1 MQNSGRLLCLQVTW
15 LASAIL
21 MGIATATL
29 AAETRWVK
37 LTTPHFELYTTAG
50 EKNGRD
56 AVVYFEHVRSFF
68 LQAGIVKRI
77 PDTPVRIIAFHSEKE
92 YKPYQVRDFTPAY
105 YMQGQSGDYI
115 VMQSVTPDQYQVAI
129 HEYAHLVV
137 KHTKL
142 RIPLWLNEGI
152 ADLFSSL
159 RPEGRKTLI
168 GTSLPS
174 RAAVLAQADWMDLP
188 ALLAVQH
195 GSPEYNERGQVDI
208 FYAQSWLLAH
218 MLMLSEK
225 YGPQFPAFLSA
236 LTQDM
241 PAEACFQ
248 KTYGKALNDVQQ
260 DLRDY
265 FASTGIR
272 VGLYNINLRKN
283 SVEPEAAQVPALE
296 SDLVLADLLTA
307 TGKLNEARAIAAPLV
322 TQNPKNADIEAML
335 GYLSLRERN
344 AKETLSHFAKAVQY
358 GSRNPRMFYHFALLG
373 RQTGSK
379 PDSVLALLQKAV
391 ELQPDYSD
399 ARLTLG
405 LFAIEDR
412 RWEEGLSALRSL
424 PSVELDQAFRVY
436 SAISFASL
444 QTGNKAEARKAAE
457 LAKRHAK
464 GPQQVESADHL
475 LSASR

>member
-1 MQNSGRLLCLQVTW
+1 MLL
-15 LASAIL
+15 S
-21 MGIATATL
+21 IATRPL
-29 AAETRWVK
+29 VGETRWVK
-37 LTTPHFELYTTAG
+37 VTTPHFELYTTG
-50 EKNGRD
+50 NEKD
-56 AVVYFEHVRSFF
+56 AREATIYFEHVRSFF

-77 PDTPVRIIAFHSEKE
+77 PETPVRIIAFHSQKE
-92 YKPYQVRDFTPAY
+92 YEPYQIRDFSPAY
-105 YMQGQSGDYI
+105 FQQGQSGDCI
-115 VMQSVTPDQYQVAI
+115 VMQSPTPDLYPAAV
-129 HEYAHLVV
+129 HEYTHLVV

-142 RIPLWLNEGI
+142 NIPLWLNEGI

-159 RPEGRKTLI
+159 RREGKKTLV
-168 GTSLPS
+168 GLQLPS
-174 RAAVLAQADWMDLP
+174 RVGSLTKSDWMELP
-188 ALLAVQH
+188 ALFAVQH
-195 GSPEYNERGQVDI
+195 GSPEYNEQGQVDI

-225 YGPQFPAFLSA
+225 YGPQFPDFLSA
-236 LTQDM
+236 LTKGM
-241 PAEACFQ
+241 PAEICFR
-248 KTYGKALNDVQQ
+248 KIYDKSLEVVQQ

-265 FASTGIR
+265 FEAIGIR
-272 VGLYNINLRKN
+272 IARYNVNLGKDR
-283 SVEPEAAQVPALE
+283 VEPEVSEIPARE
-296 SDLVLADLLTA
+296 SDLVLADLLIA
-307 TGKLNEARAIAAPLV
+307 TGKLSEARAIAAQLV
-322 TQNPKNADIEAML
+322 TQNPKNADVETML
-335 GYLSLRERN
+335 GYLSLQERN
-344 AKETLSHFAKAVQY
+344 AKEALSHFAKAAQY
-358 GSRNPRMFYHFALLG
+358 GSRNPHMFYRFALLE

-457 LAKRHAK
+457 LAKQHAK
-464 GPQQVESADHL
+464 GSQQIESADHL